1 MSKFVR
7 KDYLKD
13 APKAVI
19 DLIKAAFRNG
29 ELDDEEWGD
38 DVADALSAAQK
49 YAAAHPNNI
58 KVQEFVLTATGEWNE
73 EGDIDATI
81 AALDD
86 AFRIV

>member
-13 APKAVI
+13 TPAAVI
-19 DLIKAAFRNG
+19 NILKAAFRNG

-38 DVADALSAAQK
+38 DIADALSAAQE
-49 YAAAHPNNI
+49 YASSAVATL
-58 KVQEFVLTATGEWNE
+58 KVAEQVEEAGLSWNE
-73 EGDIDATI
+73 DGDGNATI
-81 AALDD
+81 GYLDG